1 MALFVNT
8 SITISFIIFM
18 QVINLV
24 DADSNQFI
32 AYRYQYYSYQAKI
45 RIITLETAEP
55 LMLIFIQW
63 SVELY

>member
-24 DADSNQFI
+24 DADSNYFI
-32 AYRYQYYSYQAKI
+32 AYRYQYYSCQAKI
-45 RIITLETAEP
+45 RIISLETVESFV
-55 LMLIFIQW
+55 LIFIQL

>member
-18 QVINLV
+18 QAINLL

-45 RIITLETAEP
+45 RITSLETVESF
-55 LMLIFIQW
+55 MLIFIQW
-63 SVELY
+63 SIELY